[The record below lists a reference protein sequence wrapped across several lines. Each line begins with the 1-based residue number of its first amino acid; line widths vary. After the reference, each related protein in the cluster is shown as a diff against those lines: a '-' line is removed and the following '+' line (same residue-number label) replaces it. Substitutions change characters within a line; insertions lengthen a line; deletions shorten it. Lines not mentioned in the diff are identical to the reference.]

1 MVNDINTLNGALQ
14 ELGETMASNLQ
25 AKGVTASASDGL
37 TTLAGKILTI
47 PTGGSCYHIEF
58 SEDSYTAVGGTATLE
73 ITLQE
78 NYSPKSGA
86 TVTVTGSD
94 SSLYT
99 GITNNNGVATVTV
112 SNISAET
119 TFTCSYQGVS
129 DTCTVTATVYLI
141 NDDASAD
148 NSSTLFGTQ
157 YSLRNNGTNTVAW
170 NSNGYYTVTTQPYNG
185 RESMRVLTP
194 LTGITS
200 DFAIEWD
207 SYVESASCASGLVI
221 YNSSTAWE
229 KLSDN
234 GNSSKE
240 LWYGYNDGSYHETKY
255 TGTVSNNKRWVHYK
269 FTMVGTSFN
278 IQISEI
284 DTGDILWDHTETI
297 HFNRSSSTVYGLN
310 SEWDSNRTARF
321 KNIIAYEL

>member
-1 MVNDINTLNGALQ
+1 MV
-14 ELGETMASNLQ
+14 
-25 AKGVTASASDGL
+25 
-37 TTLAGKILTI
+37 
-47 PTGGSCYHIEF
+47 F
-58 SEDSYTAVGGTATLE
+58 SLF
-73 ITLQE
+73 
-78 NYSPKSGA
+78 
-86 TVTVTGSD
+86 
-94 SSLYT
+94 T
-99 GITNNNGVATVTV
+99 GITNTNGVATITVTNITSTV
-112 SNISAET
+112 TMTASYSNVTASCT
-119 TFTCSYQGVS
+119 VKTFT
-129 DTCTVTATVYLI
+129 YLI
-141 NDDASAD
+141 DDDASTD

-157 YSLRNNGTNTVAW
+157 YPLRNNGTNTVAW
-170 NSNGYYTVTTQPYNG
+170 NSNGYYTVTTQSYNG

-240 LWYGYNDGSYHETKY
+240 LWYGYNDGSYHETLY
-255 TGTVSNNKRWVHYK
+255 TGTVSNNQRWVHYK

-310 SEWDSNRTARF
+310 SEWDSNRTTRF